1 MLTSQ
6 WSYSFQSPAPTPAS
20 GQPSVT
26 VALASAV
33 GALVVAIVS
42 AVFSGVTAR
51 RQMMLKNRLDQE
63 AKAEDA
69 RQAYEYDA
77 RKRLYQECEP
87 LLFQARELANEARG
101 RITGLAI
108 AARDDEIREDGA
120 GWLAKPGYY
129 TLSTCYN
136 LVAPAT
142 TYMQLQRR
150 LTDFD
155 LGLEPR
161 IQAQYEILKLLYTSV
176 SDDFRLAE
184 AIDQPYHP
192 DNADPGKPNW
202 EKLRAEEPAIYR
214 RQGLYRGDMGRIG
227 DAFLTK
233 KGKVLR
239 CKTFSEF
246 SAEAQDSQS
255 SIGRILPELL
265 DLVQGFHPV
274 QRPVLWLVLLEQ
286 LMLYDLL
293 RQCSKLQPSDKVTA
307 LEPPRAED
315 YVADLYWHRRQEEE
329 TAEHAQ
335 DPLASLTRVRD
346 RVVNLMRERLGFHRA
361 GRKNS

>member
-1 MLTSQ
+1 MS
-6 WSYSFQSPAPTPAS
+6 AAAS
-20 GQPSVT
+20 SQPSIT
-26 VALASAV
+26 VAVVSAL
-33 GALVVAIVS
+33 GALLVAIVS

-51 RQMMLKNRLDQE
+51 SQMVLKNRLDQQ

-108 AARDDEIREDGA
+108 AARKDQIREDGA
-120 GWLAKPGYY
+120 GWLAEPGYY

-142 TYMQLQRR
+142 IYLLLQRR

-161 IQAQYEILKLLYTSV
+161 IQAQYEILKLLYASV

-184 AIDQPYHP
+184 AIRQVYRP
-192 DNADPGKPNW
+192 DDADPGKPNR
-202 EKLRAEEPAIYR
+202 EKLRTEQPAIYR
-214 RQGLYRGDMGRIG
+214 RQGLYRGTMSRIG

-233 KGKVLR
+233 KGPVR
-239 CKTFSEF
+239 CKTFAEF
-246 SAEAQDSQS
+246 SVEGQDNESL
-255 SIGRILPELL
+255 IGRVLPDLL

-293 RQCSKLQPSDKVTA
+293 RQCSKLQPGDEVTA
-307 LEPPRAED
+307 LKPPSAED
-315 YVADLYWHRRQEEE
+315 YVTDLHWHTEQEGE
-329 TAEHAQ
+329 TAENAR
-335 DPLASLTRVRD
+335 DNLATLTCVRD
-346 RVVNLMRERLGFHRA
+346 RVVNLMRERLTDFTGPQR
-361 GRKNS
+361 S